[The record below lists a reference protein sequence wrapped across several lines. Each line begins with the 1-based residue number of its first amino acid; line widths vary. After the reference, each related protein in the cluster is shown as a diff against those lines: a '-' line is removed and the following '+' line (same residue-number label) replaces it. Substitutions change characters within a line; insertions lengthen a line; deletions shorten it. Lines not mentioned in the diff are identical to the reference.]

1 MAILK
6 NDIGIT
12 GLHHIAIRAENF
24 EQTVRFY
31 TEVIGY
37 SVGHTWSLPAF
48 KLKQAAMLKSPD
60 GLSYLEI
67 YDNQADIPAQGRQKL
82 AHEAFVQTA
91 LLHICLTVKDSKIA
105 YDMAIAGGA
114 TPCHEPMILH
124 LGNPA
129 ITVRNSLVYSPN
141 GEVIEFMEKVDF

>member
-1 MAILK
+1 MATLK
-6 NDIGIT
+6 DDIGLT

-31 TEVIGY
+31 TEVMGY
-37 SVGHTWSLPAF
+37 TIGHTWSLPEF

-67 YDNQADIPAQGRQKL
+67 YDNQADIPAQGRKKL
-82 AHEAFVQTA
+82 AKEEFVQTA
-91 LLHICLTVKDSKIA
+91 LLHICLTVKDSKKA
-105 YDMAIAGGA
+105 YEIAIAGGA
-114 TPCHEPMILH
+114 TACLEPMVLH

-141 GEVIEFMEKVDF
+141 GEVLEFMEKAGF